1 MMSHPGK
8 NNSIGS
14 TSKNSGS
21 AANTGPRSLDAQRR
35 RDAFPIRGNLAEVQS
50 KRHIAPRRAER
61 LPDPADGS
69 VGGLTGQE
77 HKLERLVNVAC
88 DILGGTLTG
97 ATWLCRTSRGTPRSV
112 PSDDMRQSPQSVVC
126 LPGSWEYRS
135 DVRIKRHDNA
145 ALRVPRSVLVRP
157 SPAEVVLGKEFV
169 DCDVSGGLLS
179 FCSLHTPSAQSASPS
194 AR

>member
-1 MMSHPGK
+1 MRRKIPETRHRPKRNQYGMISHSGK

-21 AANTGPRSLDAQRR
+21 APKTGPMSLDAQS
-35 RDAFPIRGNLAEVQS
+35 RG
-50 KRHIAPRRAER
+50 
-61 LPDPADGS
+61 PDG
-69 VGGLTGQE
+69 TGAQT
-77 HKLERLVNVAC
+77 RPPNVAC
-88 DILGGTLTG
+88 EIWGERRLALLG
-97 ATWLCRTSRGTPRSV
+97 LCRTSRGAPRSA

-179 FCSLHTPSAQSASPS
+179 FCSLHTPSAQGASPS